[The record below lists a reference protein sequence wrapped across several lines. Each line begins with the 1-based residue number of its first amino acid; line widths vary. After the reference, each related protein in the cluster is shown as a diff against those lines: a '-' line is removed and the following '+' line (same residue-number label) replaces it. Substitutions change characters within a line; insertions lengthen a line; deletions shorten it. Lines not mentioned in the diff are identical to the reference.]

1 MGQAPGAGQDGRAR
15 DEGDVVSILPIRRR
29 TVIFS
34 REGCMTMKYSTK
46 LSDAVHIMIFIHL
59 NPNMD
64 LSSQAIAKSLKSN
77 PSFVRQI
84 LMKLRTAGLVQS
96 VRGRPR
102 PKLARDPGAISLL
115 EIYRAV
121 EGGKRLLHLDT
132 HINPICNIGFNIQ
145 YALRHAYEK
154 VQDAA
159 ENVMN
164 SITLADI
171 LAEYAAS
178 AQRLKAGKER
188 LSKSLLMGASA
199 SAQESEPAQDGGEP
213 LSGTAEP
220 GAAGHDA
227 AVKDVTG

>member
-1 MGQAPGAGQDGRAR
+1 
-15 DEGDVVSILPIRRR
+15 
-29 TVIFS
+29 
-34 REGCMTMKYSTK
+34 MKYSTK
-46 LSDAVHIMIFIHL
+46 LSDAVHIMVFIHL
-59 NPNMD
+59 NPHMD

-102 PKLARDPGAISLL
+102 PKLARDPGEISLL
-115 EIYRAV
+115 EIYQAV
-121 EGGKRLLHLDT
+121 EGSKRLLHLDT

-159 ENVMN
+159 EGVMN

-178 AQRLKAGKER
+178 AKRLQAGKER
-188 LSKSLLMGASA
+188 LSMSLQMSSSAAGASEA
-199 SAQESEPAQDGGEP
+199 AETADESPA
-213 LSGTAEP
+213 
-220 GAAGHDA
+220 GAAADSETA
-227 AVKDVTG
+227 

>member
-1 MGQAPGAGQDGRAR
+1 
-15 DEGDVVSILPIRRR
+15 
-29 TVIFS
+29 
-34 REGCMTMKYSTK
+34 MTMKYSTK

-178 AQRLKAGKER
+178 AERLKAGKER

-199 SAQESEPAQDGGEP
+199 SAQGVESAQAGAGP
-213 LSGTAEP
+213 LPGSPEP
-220 GAAGHDA
+220 GVAEHDA
-227 AVKDVTG
+227 AVKDAAE

>member
-1 MGQAPGAGQDGRAR
+1 
-15 DEGDVVSILPIRRR
+15 
-29 TVIFS
+29 
-34 REGCMTMKYSTK
+34 MTMKYSTK

-96 VRGRPR
+96 VRGRPS

-164 SITLADI
+164 SIPLADI

>member
-1 MGQAPGAGQDGRAR
+1 
-15 DEGDVVSILPIRRR
+15 
-29 TVIFS
+29 
-34 REGCMTMKYSTK
+34 MTMKYSTK

-121 EGGKRLLHLDT
+121 EGGKVPRRRGLCRRRRARRRLS
-132 HINPICNIGFNIQ
+132 
-145 YALRHAYEK
+145 R
-154 VQDAA
+154 
-159 ENVMN
+159 
-164 SITLADI
+164 
-171 LAEYAAS
+171 
-178 AQRLKAGKER
+178 QRLSR
-188 LSKSLLMGASA
+188 RR
-199 SAQESEPAQDGGEP
+199 
-213 LSGTAEP
+213 
-220 GAAGHDA
+220 
-227 AVKDVTG
+227 

>member
-1 MGQAPGAGQDGRAR
+1 
-15 DEGDVVSILPIRRR
+15 
-29 TVIFS
+29 
-34 REGCMTMKYSTK
+34 MTMKYSTK

-102 PKLARDPGAISLL
+102 PKLARDLGAISLL

-132 HINPICNIGFNIQ
+132 HINPICNIGFNHPSR
-145 YALRHAYEK
+145 YPGRVRRLR
-154 VQDAA
+154 
-159 ENVMN
+159 
-164 SITLADI
+164 
-171 LAEYAAS
+171 
-178 AQRLKAGKER
+178 
-188 LSKSLLMGASA
+188 
-199 SAQESEPAQDGGEP
+199 P
-213 LSGTAEP
+213 TAEGRQRTP
-220 GAAGHDA
+220 VEESSHGRFRQRAGI
-227 AVKDVTG
+227 

>member
-29 TVIFS
+29 AVIFS

>member
-1 MGQAPGAGQDGRAR
+1 
-15 DEGDVVSILPIRRR
+15 
-29 TVIFS
+29 
-34 REGCMTMKYSTK
+34 MTMKYSTK
-46 LSDAVHIMIFIHL
+46 LSDAVHIMVFIHL

-199 SAQESEPAQDGGEP
+199 SAQESEPAQDGSEP